1 MKRLPRRYQLNL
13 SSRLALAA
21 ATLALLT
28 VAAAGVALYGLDRT
42 ARLAAEAM
50 GAQRRL
56 EAYATY
62 SGRVNEW
69 TLSLMSGAP
78 AGDAGVIA
86 ALDALD
92 RLTEEDIAAAQ
103 SEAEAAK
110 RTQGHVPARLRA
122 QFGQLSRSMT
132 QSANGA
138 ASMTAAQLY
147 AASAPA
153 IIGQQIAREAERR
166 DEALSQMEA
175 ARRGMRRAALSIG
188 ISAPLVLG
196 VLYLAILRPLF
207 SRLQSASRA
216 AERLVAGGAIGRKGY
231 DHDELGLLFARLRQM
246 AARLDRRREALLR
259 DRERLGQLVEER
271 TAELSHANE
280 RLEAADRQRRRFFT
294 DVSHEL
300 RTPLTVILGEAELG
314 ARRGDEETRAAFA
327 TIEARALRL
336 FRRIEDLLRIARSE
350 SGQLELRQE
359 QVDLSHVVAMA
370 VADLQPL
377 AQRGG
382 LAIITD
388 VPSLVVTA
396 DPDWLR
402 QVISG
407 IVENAVKYAGRGA
420 TLTIRGAEAGPMAAL
435 TLTDDGPGV
444 PPQMRA
450 RLFDRFTRAGEAPGF
465 GVGLALAAWV
475 AEAQGGGLELL
486 PNTEPG
492 GTRLCLTLPL
502 WKEET

>member
-1 MKRLPRRYQLNL
+1 MKRLPRRYRLNL

-50 GAQRRL
+50 AAQRRL

-69 TLSLMSGAP
+69 TLSLISGAP

-86 ALDALD
+86 SLDALD

-103 SEAEAAK
+103 SEAEAAE

-132 QSANGA
+132 SSASGA
-138 ASMTAAQLY
+138 ASVTAAQLY

-153 IIGQQIAREAERR
+153 IIGQQIVREAERR
-166 DEALSQMEA
+166 DEALTQMEA
-175 ARRGMRRAALSIG
+175 ARRGMRRAAIAIG
-188 ISAPLVLG
+188 IAAPLVLG

-216 AERLVAGGAIGRKGY
+216 AERLVAGGAVGEGY
-231 DHDELGLLFARLRQM
+231 GHDELGLLFARLRQM
-246 AARLDRRREALLR
+246 AARLDRRRGALLR

-271 TAELSHANE
+271 TAELSRANE

-314 ARRGDEETRAAFA
+314 AQRGDAETRAAFA

-359 QVDLSHVVAMA
+359 QVDLSRVVAMA

-382 LAIITD
+382 LAIVTD

-420 TLTIRGAEAGPMAAL
+420 TLTIRGAEAGQMAAL
-435 TLTDDGPGV
+435 TLTDDGPGM

-450 RLFDRFTRAGEAPGF
+450 HLFDRFARAGEAPGF

-486 PNTEPG
+486 PATEEQ

>member
-1 MKRLPRRYQLNL
+1 MTRLLRRCRLNL

-28 VAAAGVALYGLDRT
+28 VAAAGLALYGLDQT

-50 GAQRRL
+50 AAQRRL

-78 AGDAGVIA
+78 TSDAGVIA
-86 ALDALD
+86 ALDTLD
-92 RLTEEDIAAAQ
+92 ALTEEDIAAAQ
-103 SEAEAAK
+103 SEAEAAE

-122 QFGQLSRSMT
+122 QFGQLSRSMM
-132 QSANGA
+132 QSARGA
-138 ASMTAAQLY
+138 ASVTAAQIY

-153 IIGQQIAREAERR
+153 IIGQQIAREVERR
-166 DEALSQMEA
+166 DQALSQMET
-175 ARRGMRRAALSIG
+175 ARRGMRRGAIG
-188 ISAPLVLG
+188 IGIAAPLVLG

-207 SRLQSASRA
+207 SRLRRAIRA
-216 AERLVAGGAIGRKGY
+216 AERLVAGDAAGEGY
-231 DHDELGLLFARLRQM
+231 GHDELGLLFARLRQM
-246 AARLDRRREALLR
+246 AARLDRRRLALLR
-259 DRERLGQLVEER
+259 DRERLGQLVKER
-271 TAELSHANE
+271 TVELSHAND

-314 ARRGDEETRAAFA
+314 AQQGDQESRAAFA

-359 QVDLSHVVAMA
+359 QVDLSRVVAMA
-370 VADLQPL
+370 IADLQPL

-382 LAIITD
+382 LAIVTD
-388 VPSLVVTA
+388 VPSLAVAA

-420 TLTIRGAEAGPMAAL
+420 TLTIRGAVAGSMAAL
-435 TLTDDGPGV
+435 TLSDDGPGML
-444 PPQMRA
+444 PELRA
-450 RLFDRFTRAGEAPGF
+450 RLFDRFVRGGEAPGF

-475 AEAQGGGLELL
+475 AEAQGGGLDLL
-486 PNTEPG
+486 PATEPG
-492 GTRLCLTLPL
+492 MGLRLTLPL